1 MLWAIERH
9 VAGRVAHAVVL
20 GTLVC
25 LMRPELF
32 PFLGLYGLW
41 AWRAE
46 QRLRPLLA
54 GAFVLLPLAWIVPDW
69 IASGLLLDGG
79 TQARSQPAWSLSL
92 AEHPWLR
99 ALERVHNHAGL
110 PVELLPAIAVGVAL
124 ARRRLAV
131 IALAGAA
138 VAEAA
143 LFVAR

>member
-9 VAGRVAHAVVL
+9 LDGRVLHAIVL

-46 QRLRPLLA
+46 PRLRPLLA

-69 IASGLLLDGG
+69 IGSGLLLDGG
-79 TQARSQPAWSLSL
+79 TQARTG
-92 AEHPWLR
+92 R
-99 ALERVHNHAGL
+99 ARFRRT
-110 PVELLPAIAVGVAL
+110 L
-124 ARRRLAV
+124 ARVGSFRVYRRDKISFPIVEREWKLV
-131 IALAGAA
+131 NEPVYRVFAGTSHSG
-138 VAEAA
+138 EKQQDPGT
-143 LFVAR
+143 